1 MTPELQLVDAIRYG
15 SEGIMPTD
23 SSRCPYS
30 RATGYFPTACI
41 TGSGG
46 GCCSGLLGSVR
57 VGERSFLVD
66 CLETDATM
74 LSMLGVPRR
83 RR

>member
-1 MTPELQLVDAIRYG
+1 MIPELRLVDAIRYG
-15 SEGIMPTD
+15 SEGIQPVD

-30 RATGYFPTACI
+30 RATDGFPTACI

-46 GCCSGLLGSVR
+46 GFCQGLLGSVR

-66 CLETDATM
+66 CLETDESTRKT
-74 LSMLGVPRR
+74 LGVRR